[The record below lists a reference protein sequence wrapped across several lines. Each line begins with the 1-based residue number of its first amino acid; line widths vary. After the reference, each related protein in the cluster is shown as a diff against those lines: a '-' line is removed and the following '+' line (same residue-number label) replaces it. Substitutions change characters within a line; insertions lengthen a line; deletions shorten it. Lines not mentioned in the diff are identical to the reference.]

1 MTYDE
6 MEKLHEN
13 LETISFTESNPYTIT
28 RDEIKTKN
36 QLKSNKVEISFNN
49 FKNDE
54 PYDLVVFAMTN
65 DNYREYYS
73 YKTLV
78 NPLNVKYSNKN
89 SHKGFGLIVLLVFV
103 IIGLIGFLVYI
114 YIKMKNQNDELK
126 KKVES
131 ISFVDN
137 GTEDLLMEKKND
149 NNEEISAINE

>member
-6 MEKLHEN
+6 KEKLNEN
-13 LETISFTESNPYTIT
+13 LETISLTESNPYTIT
-28 RDEIKTKN
+28 RDVVQNQN
-36 QLKSNKVEISFNN
+36 QLKSGKVEILFNN
-49 FKNDE
+49 FKSEE

-78 NPLNVKYSNKN
+78 NPLNVKYSNKS
-89 SHKGFGLIVLLVFV
+89 SHKGFGLIVLLIFV

-114 YIKMKNQNDELK
+114 YIRMKNQNDELK

-137 GTEDLLMEKKND
+137 GTEDLLMEKKNES
-149 NNEEISAINE
+149 NEENSAINE